1 MSDIQPVT
9 PARVEW
15 GVGVPPLAE
24 RASDYGMRLSC
35 CWYGDRRI
43 VHAARSLGIWVGRA
57 SACGRWVNDDAIRR
71 DGYPHRAAKPVSCPE
86 CLRVL
91 VQLSPWQQRLDEIAR
106 LEDGWLDGHGSRVG
120 EPVVSHARRV
130 LTALTRRQIPG
141 PDPAVYPI
149 PGGGVQLEWDRIDR
163 DATLEIT
170 PTGAM
175 RLHAW
180 AKSGD
185 GEREDVLPWE
195 MVDEMMEAVARGLE
209 GQL

>member
-1 MSDIQPVT
+1 MRTTEP
-9 PARVEW
+9 
-15 GVGVPPLAE
+15 PPLAD
-24 RASDYGMRLSC
+24 RARDYGLRLSC
-35 CWYGDRRI
+35 CWPGDRRI
-43 VHAARSLGIWVGRA
+43 VHAARSLGWQVSRA
-57 SACGRWVNDDAIRR
+57 TACGRWVGDDAIRR

-91 VQLSPWQQRLDEIAR
+91 VQLSPWQQRLDEIAQ
-106 LEDGWLDGHGSRVG
+106 LEDGWLDGDGSRVA
-120 EPVVSHARRV
+120 EQVVNHARRV
-130 LTALTRRQIPG
+130 LTALTHRQIPG
-141 PDPAVYPI
+141 PDPAAYPT

-175 RLHAW
+175 RLYAW
-180 AKSGD
+180 AKSDD

>member
-1 MSDIQPVT
+1 MTTIEP
-9 PARVEW
+9 
-15 GVGVPPLAE
+15 PPLAE
-24 RASDYGMRLSC
+24 RAKDYGLRLSC
-35 CWYGDRRI
+35 CWPGDQRI
-43 VHAARSLGIWVGRA
+43 VHAARRVHWTIGRA
-57 SACGRWVNDDAIRR
+57 TACGHWVNDDARRR
-71 DGYPHRAAKPVSCPE
+71 DGYPGRAAKPVSCPE

-91 VQLSPWQQRLDEIAR
+91 VELSPWQQRLEEIAQ
-106 LEDGWLDGHGSRVG
+106 LEDGWLDGHGHRVA
-120 EPVVSHARRV
+120 EPVIGHARRV

-141 PDPAVYPI
+141 PDPAVFPT

-175 RLHAW
+175 RLFAW

-195 MVDEMMEAVARGLE
+195 MVDEMMEAVKRGLE